1 MSIYKTSNVMITTQL
16 KISLTSHILFFI
28 GFEDMAKCRTT
39 AHRLQTK

>member
-28 GFEDMAKCRTT
+28 GFENMA
-39 AHRLQTK
+39 